1 MSKKFSLNPKKI
13 FLVDGLGAFLT
24 ALILYV
30 IMDRYNEYFGIP
42 QTTLTCLCVIALVF
56 SLYSI
61 TCFFILKDKWQPF
74 LKAIITANLLY
85 CCLTA
90 GLVLYSYSSITVLGI
105 TYFSV
110 EMMIILGLVFIEY
123 KLLKCSL

>member
-13 FLVDGLGAFLT
+13 FLVDGVGAFLT
-24 ALILYV
+24 AFILYV
-30 IMDRYNEYFGIP
+30 IMNRYNEYFGIP

-61 TCFFILKDKWQPF
+61 TCFFTLKGKWQPF
-74 LKAIITANLLY
+74 LKAIIAANLLY

-90 GLVLYSYSSITVLGI
+90 GLVLYSYSNLMALGVA
-105 TYFSV
+105 YFSI
-110 EMMIILGLVFIEY
+110 ETMIILGLVFIEF
-123 KLLKCSL
+123 KLLKCSF